1 MFSESL
7 FMLHI
12 SGDHRCWFMIIV
24 GDLSFQ
30 SSSTTFVNTEY
41 FFPPVL
47 QRAPEKDRRLWWTVQ
62 QFMWPLS
69 KSFHW
74 SGVADVVSHPV
85 SLIVSTATRYLTSQ
99 CVDSFFVEWLF
110 MITDTAVVKFC
121 SCGNLLKRA
130 LRLLFSHHWSQRA
143 DPLLKA
149 YVASEINTQS
159 EILTGSQVGYNIEE
173 KLAPPLTIHCLLIP
187 NTRWLPPQH
196 KQL

>member
-1 MFSESL
+1 MILVFRARALLLWTQNIFFPLCFSELQKKTGDCDEL
-7 FMLHI
+7 FI
-12 SGDHRCWFMIIV
+12 
-24 GDLSFQ
+24 
-30 SSSTTFVNTEY
+30 
-41 FFPPVL
+41 
-47 QRAPEKDRRLWWTVQ
+47 
-62 QFMWPLS
+62 MWPLS

-110 MITDTAVVKFC
+110 MITDTAVVKFY